1 MNTGMGCHFLL
12 QGMFLTQGSNLHLL
26 CLLIGRWVL
35 CHHLGSSVLK
45 EKRVD
50 VNEKT
55 FLPGPRFAPVS
66 SAHGPAVMGVVL
78 EDLSGGSNPTAWQ
91 RVGKTSPVIWGEN
104 KLFGY
109 IFTSLP
115 TPF

>member
-1 MNTGMGCHFLL
+1 
-12 QGMFLTQGSNLHLL
+12 
-26 CLLIGRWVL
+26 
-35 CHHLGSSVLK
+35 
-45 EKRVD
+45 
-50 VNEKT
+50 
-55 FLPGPRFAPVS
+55 
-66 SAHGPAVMGVVL
+66 MGVVL

-91 RVGKTSPVIWGEN
+91 RVEKSVPVIWGEN

>member
-1 MNTGMGCHFLL
+1 MYTPSPNH
-12 QGMFLTQGSNLHLL
+12 
-26 CLLIGRWVL
+26 IY
-35 CHHLGSSVLK
+35 
-45 EKRVD
+45 
-50 VNEKT
+50 
-55 FLPGPRFAPVS
+55 
-66 SAHGPAVMGVVL
+66 AVMGVVL